1 MWQDPM
7 WWSSADGGEFATYSA
22 LGELLLLSGNE
33 ASEDNG
39 GENGQLHV
47 DYLVENGLMVRK
59 TKDGRRLK
67 ESYNVND
74 SERAS
79 GV

>member
-1 MWQDPM
+1 M

-22 LGELLLLSGNE
+22 LGELLLLSGNK

-47 DYLVENGLMVRK
+47 DNLVVNGLMIRK
-59 TKDGRRLK
+59 KKIYKRLK

>member
-1 MWQDPM
+1 
-7 WWSSADGGEFATYSA
+7 
-22 LGELLLLSGNE
+22 LLSGNK

-47 DYLVENGLMVRK
+47 DYLVVNGLMVRK
-59 TKDGRRLK
+59 TKRYKRLK